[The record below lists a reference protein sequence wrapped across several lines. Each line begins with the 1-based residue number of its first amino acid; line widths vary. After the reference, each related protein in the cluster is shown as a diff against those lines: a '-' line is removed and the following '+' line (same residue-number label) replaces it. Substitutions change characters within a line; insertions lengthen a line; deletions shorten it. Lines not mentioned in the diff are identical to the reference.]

1 MNPKKIGKKTKKQRQ
16 QELEMRRTKQKPV
29 TKQDLVRYGYSLD
42 KRQKW

>member
-16 QELEMRRTKQKPV
+16 QELEMRITKQKVV
-29 TKQDLVRYGYSLD
+29 TKYDMVRYGNSLD